1 MTQNNK
7 RPKDFVIHPNGDF
20 QGELRRIALSA
31 HPEVSVIIPTLDGD
45 RNGFLPVLIDQIR
58 EQTFTALEILIIK
71 GDRRQGRAINLGA
84 LMAEGEILITMD
96 DDTRLGHQGVI
107 ENMVRAIRNHPDVGI
122 VGVSNVVPK
131 EAPLLTRL
139 VMKQIP
145 RRSSPIVSR
154 MTESDMAEHPCLA
167 IPKSLFYHIGGENE
181 LIPRGLDPYLRY
193 MVRKAGYRVVV
204 IPNTWIHH
212 LPPPTILR
220 LIRQFFRNGQGAA
233 FCQKFYPQWVLEL
246 TRAHANPERLQRGMA
261 YRLGRNFILLAVS
274 LVQGRL
280 LYVISQISY
289 LTGFCLGMLRL
300 RQDSV

>member
-1 MTQNNK
+1 MTRNNQ
-7 RPKDFVIHPNGDF
+7 RPNDFVIHPNGDF
-20 QGELRRIALSA
+20 QGKLRMVPLST

-45 RNGFLPVLIDQIR
+45 RNGSLPVLIDQIKK
-58 EQTFTALEILIIK
+58 QTFTDLEILIIQ
-71 GDRRQGRAINLGA
+71 GDIRQGRAINLGA

-96 DDTRLGHQGVI
+96 DDTRLGHPEVI

-131 EAPLLTRL
+131 DAPLLTRL

-167 IPKSLFYHIGGENE
+167 ITKSLFYHIGGENE

-193 MVRKAGYRVVV
+193 MVRRAGYRVVV

-212 LPPPTILR
+212 LPPSTMSR

-246 TRAHANPERLQRGMA
+246 SRVHTNPERLQRGMV
-261 YRLGRNFILLAVS
+261 YRLGRNFILLSVS

-289 LTGFCLGMLRL
+289 LAGFCLGLLRL